1 MRLWRIARAEHD
13 ALDGEGARLHGGRWS
28 REGRAVVYTAS
39 SAPLAVLEL
48 LVHVDVED
56 LPGDLVLME
65 IAVPADAGMGEAG
78 LDQLPGDWNAV
89 PDHPACIELGE
100 EWLTSLDTLL
110 LKVPSAVMPRES
122 NVLINPA
129 HPDMGRVE
137 VVVSEAFGF
146 DPRLA
151 GQASRLTLDA

>member
-13 ALDGEGARLHGGRWS
+13 ALDGEGARLHGGRWN
-28 REGRAVVYTAS
+28 REGRAVVYAAS

-65 IAVPADAGMGEAG
+65 IAVPADVGMGEVG
-78 LDQLPGDWNAV
+78 VERLPGDWNAV
-89 PDHPACIELGE
+89 ADHPACIRLGE
-100 EWLTSLDTLL
+100 KWLTSLDTLL
-110 LKVPSAVMPRES
+110 LQVPSAVLPRES
-122 NVLINPA
+122 NVLINPV
-129 HPDMGRVE
+129 HPEMRRVE
-137 VVVSEAFGF
+137 VVGREAFAF

-151 GQASRLTLDA
+151 